1 MPYEGG
7 VATMTADM
15 LHALE
20 ELGHVV
26 EIATV
31 GKAPSLAMRLRLVRT
46 ADRTVS
52 EFGSLRGH
60 FLPLNTWRWSRSF
73 YDHLRQYDAVVAVCG
88 SPYIAAPL
96 GCSGVPVFVWSAVT
110 QREDLKGRLE
120 SFGAFKRAVYRAS
133 QRRIEVEE
141 QRAVCG
147 SKHVWALSDATF
159 NDIRLLAKG
168 REGQV
173 SRLLPPIDTML
184 FSPPAT
190 APTKRLVL
198 FTGRYED
205 RRKDVETLLHAF
217 RQVLVRVPDA
227 CLRIIG
233 PATPGNHVERLA
245 RELNLGPS
253 VEFLPPLPRAALLEH
268 YRAASA
274 FVIPSRQEGL
284 CISGVEAM
292 ACGVPVVST
301 RCGGPETYVEDGQS
315 GFLVDVQDA
324 SGMAAH
330 LARILED
337 PALRDVLSKR
347 ARERAAQLFSWPSFK
362 ETIQHQITRHLN

>member
-1 MPYEGG
+1 
-7 VATMTADM
+7 MTADM
-15 LHALE
+15 LRALE
-20 ELGHVV
+20 ELGHRV

-31 GKAPSLAMRLRLVRT
+31 GKAPSLGMRLSTVRT
-46 ADRTVS
+46 GDRTVS
-52 EFGSLRGH
+52 EFGSVRGH

-73 YDHLRQYDAVVAVCG
+73 YKFLGQFDAVVAVCG

-96 GCSGVPVFVWSAVT
+96 VCGRVPVFIWSAVAM
-110 QREDLKGRLE
+110 REDLKGRLE
-120 SFGAFKRAVYRAS
+120 SFGAIKRAVYRSS
-133 QRRIEVEE
+133 QSCIEREE

-159 NDIRLLAKG
+159 NDLRLLSDG
-168 REGQV
+168 SSPQV
-173 SRLLPPIDTML
+173 SRLFPPIDTVL

-190 APTKRLVL
+190 VPADRLVL

-205 RRKDVETLLHAF
+205 RRKDVETLLQAF

-233 PATPGNHVERLA
+233 PAAPGNHVERLA
-245 RELNLGPS
+245 FELALGPR
-253 VEFLPPLPRAALLEH
+253 VEFLPPLPRATLVEH
-268 YRAASA
+268 YRAASV

-301 RCGGPETYVEDGQS
+301 RCGGPESYVESGQN
-315 GFLVDVQDA
+315 GFLVEVQDA
-324 SGMAAH
+324 FGMASQ
-330 LARILED
+330 LTRILEN
-337 PALRDVLSKR
+337 PAFRDVLSKR
-347 ARERAAQLFSWPSFK
+347 ARERATQLFCWSSFK
-362 ETIQHQITRHLN
+362 ETIQKQITRHLN